1 MKNIKISEELFMSL
15 INYHL
20 YDEFSEAENIK
31 KGIND
36 KLDSMWKHELYTRF
50 KTGESEEEREKARK
64 KYLDEIGMR
73 QSFRW

>member
-50 KTGESEEEREKARK
+50 KTSESEEEREKARK